1 MIFGSRNLALR
12 ADEQTLMNRDDRAVI
27 LLDLFFP
34 QGKSGDEGDGEMFFL
49 ATPQVPWNQD

>member
-1 MIFGSRNLALR
+1 
-12 ADEQTLMNRDDRAVI
+12 MNRDDRAVI